1 MTSPSFNR
9 QASGVSPDAE
19 FDCDVLVVGTG
30 PGGMAATAAA
40 AATGAEV
47 HAVEALDDIGGN
59 SVWSTGYMAFVNSR
73 AQAEAGI
80 SDSVEAFIADA
91 EHSMDLLRD
100 RYPLI
105 YDPVLLRMF
114 AELSAETYETLL
126 ARGVRFSRFIPRP
139 LQHRTDRMLAVEDM
153 MAFRRAFAPDFA
165 LPNVPL
171 FTRTFARRL
180 ISENGRVTGLLAQD
194 AEGRWLRWEVRKG
207 IVLAAGG
214 YQANPELRARH
225 VPGFLARAPYLGVD
239 TCRGD
244 GHLMAG
250 AVGADL
256 INMGQVLPLVI
267 VSSSF
272 VEDCIAV
279 NRDGARF
286 HDEAGPYER
295 RVEALQHQ
303 PGKAAHYIFDNA
315 TFTRKSTLLA
325 QMPEPSISAPT
336 LNELAVRVGIDPS
349 ALAASVAEWNAFL
362 ATDDHKD
369 NRFGRVILPEGR
381 RPISEGPFHAVPMVV
396 GSNFVS
402 GGMRV
407 SSAMQVVNVFG
418 EAIPGLYAAGDSVGG
433 LNPTAELGGMR
444 LCGGFTLGRVAGN
457 AVAEG
462 RTGEISGPALQGACL
477 PSMLSTRIAL
487 VNMRE

>member
-1 MTSPSFNR
+1 MTSPFSNP
-9 QASGVSPDAE
+9 QASGISPDAE

-30 PGGMAATAAA
+30 PGGMAAIAAA
-40 AATGAEV
+40 SATGVEV

-80 SDSVEAFIADA
+80 SDSIEAFIADA
-91 EHSMDLLRD
+91 EHSMDLLRE

-105 YDPVLLRMF
+105 HDPVLLRLF
-114 AELSAETYETLL
+114 AELSAETYEILL

-153 MAFRRAFAPDFA
+153 MAFRRAFAPDFTQ
-165 LPNVPL
+165 PNVRL
-171 FTRTFARRL
+171 FTRTTARRL
-180 ISENGRVTGLLAQD
+180 ISENGRVAGLLAQD
-194 AEGRWLRWEVRKG
+194 AEGRWLRWHVRKG
-207 IVLAAGG
+207 VVLAAGG
-214 YQANPELRARH
+214 YQSNPELRARH

-279 NRDGARF
+279 NRDGRRF

-303 PGKAAHYIFDNA
+303 PGKVAHYIFDNA
-315 TFTRKSTLLA
+315 TFTRKASLLT
-325 QMPEPSISAPT
+325 QMPEPSVSAPT
-336 LNELAVRVGIDPS
+336 LDELAVRVGVDPQ
-349 ALAASVAEWNAFL
+349 ALAASVAEWNTFL
-362 ATDDHKD
+362 ATEDQKD
-369 NRFGRVILPEGR
+369 SQFGRVILPEGR
-381 RPISEGPFHAVPMVV
+381 RPITEGPFHAVPMVV

-402 GGMRV
+402 GGVRV
-407 SSAMQVVNVFG
+407 TSAMQVVDVFG

-444 LCGGFTLGRVAGN
+444 LCGGFTLGRVAGH
-457 AVAEG
+457 AVAKG
-462 RTGEISGPALQGACL
+462 LTGEISGTALQGAFL
-477 PSMLSTRIAL
+477 PSMLSARIAL